1 MDSALVDLTLTYG
14 LATGLVL
21 VGMLGII
28 ALPWRSSQARASA
41 AAWSELSVMSGGFA
55 RDRVRAMRRF
65 VSRLGEA
72 SARRPGAAL
81 TRTLS

>member
-1 MDSALVDLTLTYG
+1 MDSALLDLTMTYG

-21 VGMLGII
+21 VGIAGIA

-41 AAWSELSVMSGGFA
+41 AAWSELSVVSGGFA
-55 RDRVRAMRRF
+55 RERVRAMRRF
-65 VSRLGEA
+65 VSRLGESDA
-72 SARRPGAAL
+72 QRPGAAM

>member
-1 MDSALVDLTLTYG
+1 MDSALLDLTMTYG

-21 VGMLGII
+21 VGLAGIA

-41 AAWSELSVMSGGFA
+41 AAWSELSVVSGGFA
-55 RDRVRAMRRF
+55 RDRVRAVRRL
-65 VSRLGEA
+65 VSRLGD
-72 SARRPGAAL
+72 SGARRPAAAL